1 MKFTFNDDT
10 VFDFDRLDAG
20 IQDLLHRF
28 VPFSNFSQDTLAKLD
43 DFTLRSMLRRLTA
56 RRDTLNDAIDMIQAE
71 VNKRQNPHDAQ
82 TPPAID
88 H

>member
-10 VFDFDRLDAG
+10 IFDFDRLDAG

-28 VPFSNFSQDTLAKLD
+28 IPFASFSQDTLGKLD

-56 RRDTLNDAIDMIQAE
+56 RRDTLNDAIDMIQQE
-71 VNKRQNPHDAQ
+71 LTRRQSPPGSE
-82 TPPAID
+82 PPATL
-88 H
+88 

>member
-28 VPFSNFSQDTLAKLD
+28 VPFSNFSHDTLAKLD
-43 DFTLRSMLRRLTA
+43 DFTLRSMMRRLTA

-71 VNKRQNPHDAQ
+71 LTKRQTATTPE
-82 TPPAID
+82 PPATL
-88 H
+88 

>member
-28 VPFSNFSQDTLAKLD
+28 VPFSNFSQDTLVKLD
-43 DFTLRSMLRRLTA
+43 DFTLRTTLRRLSA
-56 RRDTLNDAIDMIQAE
+56 RRDTLNDAIDMIQVE
-71 VNKRQNPHDAQ
+71 INKRHGPHDPQ
-82 TPPAID
+82 VPTVL
-88 H
+88 

>member
-28 VPFSNFSQDTLAKLD
+28 VPFSNFSHETLTKLD
-43 DFTLRSMLRRLTA
+43 DFTLRSMLRRLSA
-56 RRDTLNDAIDMIQAE
+56 RRDTLDDAIDMIQAE
-71 VNKRQNPHDAQ
+71 LAKRQSPSNPE
-82 TPPAID
+82 PPATL
-88 H
+88 